1 MNVTREEVQRA
12 LNELVREGRLV
23 AVEEIDS
30 KSGELR
36 NRYFL
41 KDRAP
46 KPN

>member
-23 AVEEIDS
+23 AVEEIGC